1 MKKTLLILLML
12 FVTNC
17 AYKPVVDT
25 AGRSGTFDY
34 SKSDEITND
43 LQHCKVLAKDNT
55 NNFVEAGK
63 YVWNYYFRAGTL
75 WLSPKAEYTYPT
87 IYKKCLTNRGH
98 SVVN

>member
-17 AYKPVVDT
+17 AYKPVIDT

-43 LQHCKVLAKDNT
+43 LQHCKVLGKDNT
-55 NNFVEAGK
+55 NFFMESGK
-63 YVWNYYFRAGTL
+63 YVWNYYFRSATL
-75 WLSPKAEYTYPT
+75 WLSPKAEYDYPNL
-87 IYKKCLTNRGH
+87 YRNCLTNRGH
-98 SVVN
+98 SILN

>member
-34 SKSDEITND
+34 SKSNEITND

-55 NNFVEAGK
+55 NTLVETSK
-63 YVWNYYFRAGTL
+63 YAWNYYFRAYTL
-75 WLSPKAEYTYPT
+75 WLSPKAEYDYPKL
-87 IYKKCLTNRGH
+87 YRNCLTNRGH
-98 SVVN
+98 SIIN